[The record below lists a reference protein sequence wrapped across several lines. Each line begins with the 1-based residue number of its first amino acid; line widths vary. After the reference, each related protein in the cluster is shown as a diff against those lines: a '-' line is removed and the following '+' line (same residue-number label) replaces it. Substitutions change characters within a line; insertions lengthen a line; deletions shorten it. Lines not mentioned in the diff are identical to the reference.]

1 MRSMISRLPR
11 HLAFATACVTSLACA
26 STLAHAAEAAKA
38 AAPAAEADAPQVPGD
53 DIFGFSNTTDP
64 GNKGDLQY
72 FNENDGRAG
81 KRDGSYGALNSK
93 FAIGYTFADNWW
105 VGGAL
110 FSAYNQASNV
120 TGIANVDHLRFD
132 GASVELL
139 HRIIERSASNPFAM
153 TLSVEPRWS
162 LNDGVTGLPSQAY
175 QSTFKIFMDAPVLAD
190 TIYWG
195 GNIQYTIQTAQDP
208 INIGQHLA
216 SSQLMLSSALTWQA
230 GSNFFFG
237 GEARFF
243 TLSDNYTLS
252 HEVGRALYIGP
263 AALWKATD
271 KIAFNVTYQP
281 QVYGRSSTSPNQSLD
296 LDNFER
302 AQFRAKLNVN
312 F

>member
-1 MRSMISRLPR
+1 MPRMFSGALQSFAVIAALFALPACAA
-11 HLAFATACVTSLACA
+11 LPAFAADP
-26 STLAHAAEAAKA
+26 AK
-38 AAPAAEADAPQVPGD
+38 APAATESNAPSVPGD

-81 KRDGSYGALNSK
+81 KRDGSYSALNSK
-93 FAIGYTFADNWW
+93 FALGYTFADNWW
-105 VGGAL
+105 IGGAF
-110 FSAYNQASNV
+110 FSAYNQSSNV
-120 TGIANVDHLRFD
+120 TGIPDVDHLRFD
-132 GASVELL
+132 GASIELL
-139 HRIIERSASNPFAM
+139 HRIIERSASNPFAV
-153 TLSVEPRWS
+153 TLSAEPRWS
-162 LNDGVTGLPSQAY
+162 RNDGVTGLPSDAY
-175 QSTFKIFMDAPVLAD
+175 QSTFKMFIDAPVVRD

-195 GNIQYTIQTAQDP
+195 GNLQYTVQTAQDP

-216 SSQLMLSSALTWQA
+216 SSQLLISSALTWQA
-230 GSNFFFG
+230 GANLFFG

-263 AALWKATD
+263 TALWKATD

-281 QVYGRSSTSPNQSLD
+281 QVYGRALANPTQRLD

-302 AQFRAKLNVN
+302 AQFRAKLNVS